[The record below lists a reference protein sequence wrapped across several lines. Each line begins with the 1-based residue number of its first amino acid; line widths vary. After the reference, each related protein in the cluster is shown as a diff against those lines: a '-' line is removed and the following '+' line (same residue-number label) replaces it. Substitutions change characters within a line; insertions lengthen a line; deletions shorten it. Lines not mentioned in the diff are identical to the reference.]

1 VRAMTIKRIKQIVT
15 LLLLSL
21 LMVAN
26 SYAEQ
31 DSPHKLV
38 IQVSTDD
45 VSTQKMALNNAVNLQ
60 KLYGLDN
67 VIIEIVAYGP
77 GLDLLTTESAV
88 ASRVESLA
96 LQDITFSACQN
107 TMNTQKKKTG
117 LLPVLLDGVTTVNA
131 GVARIM
137 ELQEQGYAYI
147 RP

>member
-1 VRAMTIKRIKQIVT
+1 MRKQITQIVA
-15 LLLLSL
+15 LLFLPLFMATAVL
-21 LMVAN
+21 
-26 SYAEQ
+26 AEQ
-31 DSPHKLV
+31 DTPHKV
-38 IQVSTDD
+38 IIQVSTDD

-77 GLDLLTTESAV
+77 GLGILTTESAV

-96 LQDITFSACQN
+96 LQDIRFSACQN
-107 TMNTQKKKTG
+107 TMDAQKQKTG
-117 LLPVLLDGVTTVNA
+117 LLSVLLDGVTTVNA
-131 GVARIM
+131 GVARII

>member
-1 VRAMTIKRIKQIVT
+1 MKIKRISQIVVVVMLT
-15 LLLLSL
+15 LLS
-21 LMVAN
+21 VTTGFAQEDI
-26 SYAEQ
+26 S
-31 DSPHKLV
+31 HKLV

-45 VSTQKMALNNAVNLQ
+45 VITQKMALNNAVNLQ

-67 VIIEIVAYGP
+67 IIIEIVAYGP
-77 GLDLLTTESAV
+77 GLKLLTTQSAV
-88 ASRVESLA
+88 ASRIQSLA

-107 TMNTQKKKTG
+107 TMDAQKKKTG
-117 LLPVLLDGVTTVNA
+117 LSPVLLDGVTTVNA

>member
-1 VRAMTIKRIKQIVT
+1 MRAMTIKQIVT
-15 LLLLSL
+15 LLLLPF
-21 LMVAN
+21 LMVTN
-26 SYAEQ
+26 GYAEQ
-31 DSPHKLV
+31 DIPHKLV

-45 VSTQKMALNNAVNLQ
+45 VITQKVALNNAVNLQ

-117 LLPVLLDGVTTVNA
+117 LLPVLLDGVTMVNA